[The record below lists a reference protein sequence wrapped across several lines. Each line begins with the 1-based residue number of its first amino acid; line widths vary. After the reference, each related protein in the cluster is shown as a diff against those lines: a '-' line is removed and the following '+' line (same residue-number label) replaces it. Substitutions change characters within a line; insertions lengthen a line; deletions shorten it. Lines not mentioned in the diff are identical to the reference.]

1 MEAKKRNKPNRER
14 RQEIHL
20 TLLDE
25 EKKLLEEKAKSFG
38 LSRSDYLRSLIVWG
52 TVKSQSRLSD
62 EQFQSLLNEMNH
74 IGVNINQIARRV
86 NEARNAS
93 REDFDILEMHYEQLL
108 DLFRKWAQY

>member
-1 MEAKKRNKPNRER
+1 MKKPERKKPNRER
-14 RQEIHL
+14 RKEIHL

-25 EKKLLEEKAKSFG
+25 EMKLLEEKAESFG
-38 LSRSDYLRSLIVWG
+38 MTRSDYLRSLIVWG
-52 TVKSQSRLSD
+52 SVKEKSKLTD

-93 REDFDILEMHYEQLL
+93 KEDFDQLEFNYERLL
-108 DLFRKWAQY
+108 DLYRKWAQL